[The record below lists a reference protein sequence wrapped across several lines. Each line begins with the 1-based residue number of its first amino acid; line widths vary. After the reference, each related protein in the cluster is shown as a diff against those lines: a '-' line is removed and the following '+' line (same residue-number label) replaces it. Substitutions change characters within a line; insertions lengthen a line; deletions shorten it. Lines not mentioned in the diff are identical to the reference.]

1 VRTAS
6 AKAAVRQ
13 MATETK
19 SNVAELATGAREIR
33 REIRVEAADL
43 VVVAVVAETAA
54 GCAGIAET
62 RLVE

>member
-1 VRTAS
+1 
-6 AKAAVRQ
+6 

-33 REIRVEAADL
+33 VEAADL
-43 VVVAVVAETAA
+43 VAVAVVAETAV
-54 GCAGIAET
+54 GCAGIAKT